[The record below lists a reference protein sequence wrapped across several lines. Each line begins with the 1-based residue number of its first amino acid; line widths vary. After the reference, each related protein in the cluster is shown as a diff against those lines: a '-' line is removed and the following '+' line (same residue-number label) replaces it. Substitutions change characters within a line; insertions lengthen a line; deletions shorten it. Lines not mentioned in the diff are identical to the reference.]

1 MKATAAGLLV
11 LAGLSTTAQADE
23 PRRGTLTLACTGTR
37 TDATQTDA
45 KPEPVSMGIT
55 IDFNTRAVAGFGSDG
70 IVITDTTEMILTF
83 GGSGVGDSTFG
94 DPRLGDLRDK
104 GDVCGVNEGS
114 WPGGNYSLLVAMH
127 ADATNVLGAR
137 RCACQ
142 QLFASRVQE
151 PMSPGLSFAWVDHFR
166 NAQA

>member
-11 LAGLSTTAQADE
+11 LAGLSTAQADE

-70 IVITDTTEMILTF
+70 IVITDSTEMILTF
-83 GGSGVGDSTFG
+83 GGSGVGDSTSISGTLDWVTYAIKATFVG
-94 DPRLGDLRDK
+94 SMKDRGPRGTIR
-104 GDVCGVNEGS
+104 
-114 WPGGNYSLLVAMH
+114 YSLQC
-127 ADATNVLGAR
+127 TPTQR
-137 RCACQ
+137 T
-142 QLFASRVQE
+142 F
-151 PMSPGLSFAWVDHFR
+151 
-166 NAQA
+166 